1 MKSLQ
6 QIIEEMKSDIQDE
19 ERLYTWRSCLE
30 YYVPKLEL
38 LLNEQ
43 PKVITDDSHF
53 CKHDVQQSAASEETS
68 DKVNIPS
75 ESSSETQIVQQNEQT
90 NEVWL
95 QCGWAYQ
102 PTVGNYYCCSCYQVS
117 SSKPIGCAR
126 RNDK

>member
-43 PKVITDDSHF
+43 PKAITEDSHF
-53 CKHDVQQSAASEETS
+53 CKHDVQRSAAGDDTS
-68 DKVNIPS
+68 DKVNLPG

-90 NEVWL
+90 KEVC
-95 QCGWAYQ
+95 Q
-102 PTVGNYYCCSCYQVS
+102 NYYSPNKNGYCLNCGKQ
-117 SSKPIGCAR
+117 IIDHLA
-126 RNDK
+126 